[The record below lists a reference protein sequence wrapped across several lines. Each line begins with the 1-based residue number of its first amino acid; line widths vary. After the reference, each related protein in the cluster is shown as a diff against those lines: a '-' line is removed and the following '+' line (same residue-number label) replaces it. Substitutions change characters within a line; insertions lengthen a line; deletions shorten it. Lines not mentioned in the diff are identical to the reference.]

1 MQQLAAR
8 CRQVAKINLTATCG
22 KLPQDAV
29 NLPSRLLLQL
39 DGNLPSSCRQ
49 VAVKWRRQVAA
60 TCRKMPSS
68 CKSRLD
74 GKLPQVAAS
83 CRAVHFDA
91 TLTASCRKLPQLAA
105 GAQQVAASCRKM
117 PWGADGNLRQVA
129 VNPASGKLGASG
141 GVCFLSSP
149 LHDHRKRPST
159 ATCGNLPHAARGIL
173 RQVAASCRE
182 WISSK
187 KFSRAESSSEAETS
201 SGAGSLL
208 FPAHG
213 KLPQVAVNLR
223 FRRRQVAASCRK
235 LP

>member
-1 MQQLAAR
+1 
-8 CRQVAKINLTATCG
+8 
-22 KLPQDAV
+22 
-29 NLPSRLLLQL
+29 
-39 DGNLPSSCRQ
+39 
-49 VAVKWRRQVAA
+49 
-60 TCRKMPSS
+60 
-68 CKSRLD
+68 
-74 GKLPQVAAS
+74 
-83 CRAVHFDA
+83 
-91 TLTASCRKLPQLAA
+91 
-105 GAQQVAASCRKM
+105 M

-213 KLPQVAVNLR
+213 KLPQVAASCRQPMVPAAASCRKLPR
-223 FRRRQVAASCRK
+223 RPSAASCRKMPSSCKSSLDGKLPQVGVKLPSKWRRQVAASCRD
-235 LP
+235 LPSPF

>member
-1 MQQLAAR
+1 
-8 CRQVAKINLTATCG
+8 
-22 KLPQDAV
+22 
-29 NLPSRLLLQL
+29 
-39 DGNLPSSCRQ
+39 
-49 VAVKWRRQVAA
+49 
-60 TCRKMPSS
+60 
-68 CKSRLD
+68 
-74 GKLPQVAAS
+74 
-83 CRAVHFDA
+83 
-91 TLTASCRKLPQLAA
+91 
-105 GAQQVAASCRKM
+105 M

-235 LP
+235 LPWRASCRKLRQVAASCRQVAVEHLAASCRKLPPSCRQNGDGKSRQLAATCRQPHLNRPARQLAATCRQVEIAT